1 MSNSFHD
8 LRQEIEA
15 VPSVNAHIHQA
26 DVATEWPGQS
36 LDPVALLRT
45 ALPESFADQTVLDA
59 LNGASS
65 DRDKWKVLLSVWP
78 LVCCSGYGRVTAARL
93 LALGVDD
100 NLNEASYDQLAQR
113 LGPYTPAQAA
123 EAFEAAGIRGWL
135 SNVVGHPC
143 FGWGEG
149 IAKFLRGEIP
159 HGKNFFPLLNAGPL
173 HDFNSLAELEAIE
186 RAAGMSIASIE
197 QLAAAVRT
205 IMAACVA
212 KGIVGIKDHRAYTR
226 GLLFK
231 APIPSAAAA
240 ELAIVR
246 SGGSLAPHQSHLS
259 DYVLDVIV
267 SCAAD
272 HKLPVAMHTG
282 LCAGRYGRCAQP
294 QNNAAL
300 LAGLLERHAGV
311 QFDLYHLNMPW
322 SHEMLALMQR
332 FPNVTANCVWA
343 QHLDGAGMEEF
354 LLRALQALPADR
366 ILGYGSD
373 GGGMGYILATL
384 GLAKDAIAGALSRL
398 VDRNFISR
406 ASALA
411 VARIWLYEAP
421 RKIYKLPLP
430 A

>member
-1 MSNSFHD
+1 MTYQD
-8 LRQEIEA
+8 LRHEIESL
-15 VPSVNAHIHQA
+15 PSINAHIHQA
-26 DVATEWPGQS
+26 DVAAEWPGQS
-36 LDPVALLRT
+36 PDPIALLRT
-45 ALPESFADQTVLDA
+45 ALPESFADQSVLDV
-59 LNGASS
+59 LNGSAPH
-65 DRDKWKVLLSVWP
+65 RDKWKALLAVWP
-78 LVCCSGYGRVTAARL
+78 LVRCSGYGRVVAARL
-93 LALGVDD
+93 RALGVDD
-100 NLNEASYDQLAQR
+100 NLTETSYDQIAQR
-113 LGPYTPAQAA
+113 LVPYTPA
-123 EAFEAAGIRGWL
+123 EAAAAFDAVGIGGWV

-143 FGWGEG
+143 FGWGDG
-149 IAKFLRGEIP
+149 IAKFLAGELP

-173 HDFNSLAELEAIE
+173 HDFSSMGELEAVE
-186 RAAGMSIASIE
+186 RAAGVSIAS
-197 QLAAAVRT
+197 LDDLTGAVGK
-205 IMAACVA
+205 IVDACVA
-212 KGIVGIKDHRAYTR
+212 KGVVGIKDHRAYSR

-231 APIPSAAAA
+231 APVRSAAAA
-240 ELAIVR
+240 EFTIVR
-246 SGGSLAPHQSHLS
+246 ANGSLAPHQSHLS
-259 DYVLDVIV
+259 DYVLDAIV
-267 SCAAD
+267 SCAGD

-300 LAGLLERHAGV
+300 LAGLLERHADV

-322 SHEMLALMQR
+322 SEEMLALMQR

-406 ASALA
+406 SAALA

-421 RKIYKLPLP
+421 CKIYKLPLP
-430 A
+430 Q